1 MGRGGRRKEGGRGEG
16 ECLFGWLVVW
26 SGLIIDVLFVLV
38 CFVLF
43 VCFSFFFFVFF
54 FCFSCFVLR
63 FLFGDT
69 N

>member
-1 MGRGGRRKEGGRGEG
+1 MEGGGG
-16 ECLFGWLVVW
+16 VFVW
-26 SGLIIDVLFVLV
+26 SGLITDVLFVLV
-38 CFVLF
+38 RFVLF
-43 VCFSFFFFVFF
+43 VCFSFFFVF